1 MDPTTLSTRDRDA
14 NPPMADTGAG
24 VLLERNMDQQSCHAD
39 ADTDAVEFS
48 ARKATVF
55 ILAY

>member
-24 VLLERNMDQQSCHAD
+24 VLLERNMDQQD